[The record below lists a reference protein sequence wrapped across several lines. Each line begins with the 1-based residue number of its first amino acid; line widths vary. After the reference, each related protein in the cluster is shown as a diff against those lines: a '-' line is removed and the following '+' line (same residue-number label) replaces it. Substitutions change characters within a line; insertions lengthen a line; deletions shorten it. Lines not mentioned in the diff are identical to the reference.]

1 MSGCWDR
8 RVRPLNYGE
17 GPSATRMSNTFKNT
31 DQRDRVL
38 QGLAMATKSFFGL
51 TMTNPIALTFADG
64 LSIVILKRTIGAMFQ
79 RFFGAQ
85 RIFLGHILS
94 GFRGGNIFGTSFR
107 GFSGREYFW
116 DKF

>member
-1 MSGCWDR
+1 
-8 RVRPLNYGE
+8 
-17 GPSATRMSNTFKNT
+17 MSNTFKNT

-79 RFFGAQ
+79 RQ
-85 RIFLGHILS
+85 VLNS
-94 GFRGGNIFGTSFR
+94 FRGENIFGTSFER
-107 GFSGREYFW
+107 FARREYFLSG
-116 DKF
+116 FRGENSFETSFEQF